1 MQSGFA
7 VRSPAAVGAG
17 GSAPQREARRP
28 PRAARRPAACSAI
41 RTTRR
46 VQQCHR
52 TVSSNAGPGEGG
64 SDAGVGRFA
73 GGAAE
78 GTRIVSIS
86 LRNLF
91 VFSVTTSPLLS
102 LWLRNLPFCFSCS
115 FFFVLFFSKKMLHD
129 SVCPCSL
136 LEFRSAFTFMILFIN
151 FILCSVQDIGDIQ
164 LVSDLL
170 TPQAS
175 GQRLACRSIY
185 DHTVL
190 WSLMVSNG
198 NNIMKQKYSE

>member
-115 FFFVLFFSKKMLHD
+115 FFLFSFFRKK
-129 SVCPCSL
+129 CC
-136 LEFRSAFTFMILFIN
+136 MILFVPVPFWN
-151 FILCSVQDIGDIQ
+151 LEALLHLLYCSSILFF
-164 LVSDLL
+164 
-170 TPQAS
+170 A
-175 GQRLACRSIY
+175 RCRISAISN
-185 DHTVL
+185 
-190 WSLMVSNG
+190 WSPTC
-198 NNIMKQKYSE
+198 